1 MNVLGIVDL
10 YKRLSPSL
18 KSSLI
23 IIFILIVFA
32 IVIGIKAKKQDP
44 NKAPKGVL
52 LLVEIL
58 VKWVNGMCNE
68 IMGEKGKRYSLPN
81 SEIMI
86 HQPLGGAQG
95 QASDIKIQ
103 ADHIMKT
110 KKLTFIESLMLV
122 AGAGIGTGI
131 LTIPYAIDKIGVLGT
146 VTALALAYAVSA
158 VMYLIIADLTR
169 NSEKSEDLLAILDQ
183 VKSNLEQG

>member
-58 VKWVNGMCNE
+58 GKWVNGMCNE
-68 IMGEKGKRYSLPN
+68 IMGEKR
-81 SEIMI
+81 
-86 HQPLGGAQG
+86 
-95 QASDIKIQ
+95 
-103 ADHIMKT
+103 
-110 KKLTFIESLMLV
+110 
-122 AGAGIGTGI
+122 
-131 LTIPYAIDKIGVLGT
+131 
-146 VTALALAYAVSA
+146 
-158 VMYLIIADLTR
+158 
-169 NSEKSEDLLAILDQ
+169 
-183 VKSNLEQG
+183 